1 LSWLRPRR
9 RQVRVMQK
17 QGPYNFSGRDR
28 TGIVLLVTL
37 VLLVVLST
45 LAYTLSGRVAAQRHR
60 DQYIIDYS
68 QARYSCDSAVK
79 YAIATLEDLEPKL
92 ISRPNEPDFSD
103 LFAMTEEQYG
113 ELLAQVAAQ
122 AGYTDQKE
130 EMNESPSSFSDL
142 VKALDVNDVN
152 NAKDANKVDE
162 PNDYDP
168 LDNIKIPGPYGPEWP
183 FATEPVEFE
192 LGSATVKI
200 EVEDENA
207 KYPLGW
213 ALLDDPKTKREAQA
227 GFETFCEWMGMKG
240 ADMDRLQEQ
249 LKVIGEIRPFQ
260 IDFKPI
266 SRTARTTSSSPAD
279 TNQPSTAKSDA
290 ARARRTPQTRITRK
304 NVSAAE
310 QIAEQSTLYSRLFH
324 SSMLDIESLA
334 RPIVVSDRREESA
347 LKYMGTWASTKVNIN
362 TAPRHVLEAAFIFGG
377 DADRIADAIIRQR
390 RIKPF
395 ENLDELKKLLFG
407 YADSIGKCEKYI
419 TTSSTFFTIRVTA
432 VSGVAKAS
440 SVIAI
445 TKDGKK
451 VQRIAVMNI

>member
-1 LSWLRPRR
+1 
-9 RQVRVMQK
+9 MQK
-17 QGPYNFSGRDR
+17 QGPYNFSRRDR
-28 TGIVLLVTL
+28 AGIVLLVTL

-79 YAIATLEDLEPKL
+79 YAIATLEDLDPKL

-103 LFAMTEEQYG
+103 LFAMTEEQYQ
-113 ELLAQVAAQ
+113 ELLAQVAAE
-122 AGYTDQKE
+122 AGYTDEQGKKD
-130 EMNESPSSFSDL
+130 ESPSSFSDL
-142 VKALDVNDVN
+142 VKALDAN
-152 NAKDANKVDE
+152 DANNVDDANNIGDANNIDDAKEVDE

-183 FATEPVEFE
+183 FVTEPVEFE

-240 ADMDRLQEQ
+240 ADMDLLQEQ

-266 SRTARTTSSSPAD
+266 SRTARTTSGSPAD
-279 TNQPSTAKSDA
+279 ANQPSTAKSDA
-290 ARARRTPQTRITRK
+290 ARTRRTPQTRITRK
-304 NVSAAE
+304 SVSAAE

-377 DADRIADAIIRQR
+377 DADRIADEIIRRR

-395 ENLDELKKLLFG
+395 ENLDELKKLLFS
-407 YADSIGKCEKYI
+407 YTDSIGKCEKYI
-419 TTSSTFFTIRVTA
+419 TTSSTFFTIRVTS